1 METYLE
7 LKARQSKEF
16 NEFQGIFFAFSN
28 SQFAEGMQKV
38 GLEPTDTKAIFS
50 IGAGGYIRKD
60 VADKFHELM
69 TRQETERKEQR
80 KDAKRL
86 YESLVYELN
95 NHEFCITHD
104 PKDALNALGLDINEV
119 DKDILK
125 KAMREA
131 NQ

>member
-1 METYLE
+1 METYLGM
-7 LKARQSKEF
+7 KARHSKEF
-16 NEFQGIFFAFSN
+16 DSFEGIFFAFNN

-38 GLEPTDTKAIFS
+38 GLEPTATKEIYS

-60 VADKFHELM
+60 VADKFHEM
-69 TRQETERKEQR
+69 MSRQEMERKEQR

-125 KAMREA
+125 KAMKEA